1 MAHNISFSDEEY
13 QKAAE
18 KWRQQLLLLPMLSC
32 KDSLRFMTGIPGIRN
47 KEHVGTAK
55 SNAQFGP
62 YKADKNSS
70 STTEV
75 KYREL
80 ETFFGNVCEDFEPNS
95 VVTMLLGQNASFLGE
110 GQKTAPSA
118 KLVIAS
124 VLKSLGE
131 SLHNV
136 LFTAKRNAEGD
147 TSADLF
153 NGFITIADAEVEA
166 GNIADGK
173 GNLFKITTGF
183 SEADALDVAKSIER
197 KAHPVLRATEKFLY
211 CSPEFADAYNDAYM
225 LTHGGIVYN
234 KKFEQAVVEGSNNK
248 TTLAPLTCLA
258 GSSKFFLAPKSNM
271 LYGYDSLSDQE
282 RIQVDRFKP
291 FMLTLSAAMFFGVQF
306 YSIDPRMLLMV
317 DVTKP
322 PCFPVSAAGCTIFR
336 RARS

>member
-153 NGFITIADAEVEA
+153 NGFITIADAEVTAENISEA
-166 GNIADGK
+166 K
-173 GNLFKITTGF
+173 GNLLKITTGF

-317 DVTKP
+317 DVTKQ
-322 PCFPVSAAGCTIFR
+322 G
-336 RARS
+336 

>member
-153 NGFITIADAEVEA
+153 NGFITIADAEVTAENISEA
-166 GNIADGK
+166 K
-173 GNLFKITTGF
+173 GNLLKITTGF

-258 GSSKFFLAPKSNM
+258 GFSKFFLAPKSNM

-317 DVTKP
+317 DVTKQ
-322 PCFPVSAAGCTIFR
+322 G
-336 RARS
+336 

>member
-95 VVTMLLGQNASFLGE
+95 VITMLLGQNASFLGE

-136 LFTAKRNAEGD
+136 LFTAKRNAKGD

-153 NGFITIADAEVEA
+153 NGFITIADAEVTAENISEA
-166 GNIADGK
+166 K
-173 GNLFKITTGF
+173 GNLLKITTGF

-317 DVTKP
+317 DVTKQ
-322 PCFPVSAAGCTIFR
+322 G
-336 RARS
+336 

>member
-18 KWRQQLLLLPMLSC
+18 KWRQQMLLLPMLSC

-153 NGFITIADAEVEA
+153 NGFITIADAEVTAENISEA
-166 GNIADGK
+166 K
-173 GNLFKITTGF
+173 GNLLKITTGF

-317 DVTKP
+317 DVTKQ
-322 PCFPVSAAGCTIFR
+322 G
-336 RARS
+336 

>member
-136 LFTAKRNAEGD
+136 LFTAQRNAEGD

-317 DVTKP
+317 DVTKQ
-322 PCFPVSAAGCTIFR
+322 G
-336 RARS
+336 

>member
-95 VVTMLLGQNASFLGE
+95 VITMLLGQNASFLGE

-147 TSADLF
+147 TSADL
-153 NGFITIADAEVEA
+153 ITIADAEVTAENISEA
-166 GNIADGK
+166 K
-173 GNLFKITTGF
+173 GNLLKIKTGF

-317 DVTKP
+317 DATKQ
-322 PCFPVSAAGCTIFR
+322 G
-336 RARS
+336 

>member
-282 RIQVDRFKP
+282 RIKVDRFKP

-317 DVTKP
+317 DVTKQ
-322 PCFPVSAAGCTIFR
+322 G
-336 RARS
+336 

>member
-95 VVTMLLGQNASFLGE
+95 VITMLLGQNASFLGE

-136 LFTAKRNAEGD
+136 LFTAKRNAKGD

-153 NGFITIADAEVEA
+153 NGFITIADAEVTAENISEA
-166 GNIADGK
+166 K
-173 GNLFKITTGF
+173 GNLLKITTGF

-317 DVTKP
+317 DATKQ
-322 PCFPVSAAGCTIFR
+322 G
-336 RARS
+336 

>member
-153 NGFITIADAEVEA
+153 NGFITIADAEVTAENISEA
-166 GNIADGK
+166 K
-173 GNLFKITTGF
+173 GTLVKITTGC

-317 DVTKP
+317 DVTKQ
-322 PCFPVSAAGCTIFR
+322 G
-336 RARS
+336 

>member
-95 VVTMLLGQNASFLGE
+95 VITMLLGQNASFLGE

-153 NGFITIADAEVEA
+153 NGFITIADAEVTAENISEA
-166 GNIADGK
+166 K
-173 GNLFKITTGF
+173 GNLLKITTGF

-291 FMLTLSAAMFFGVQF
+291 FMLNLSAAMFFGVQF

-317 DVTKP
+317 DATKQ
-322 PCFPVSAAGCTIFR
+322 G
-336 RARS
+336 

>member
-136 LFTAKRNAEGD
+136 LFTAKRNAKGD

-317 DVTKP
+317 DVTKQ
-322 PCFPVSAAGCTIFR
+322 G
-336 RARS
+336 

>member
-80 ETFFGNVCEDFEPNS
+80 ETFFGHVCEDFEPNS
-95 VVTMLLGQNASFLGE
+95 VITMLLGQNASFLGE

-153 NGFITIADAEVEA
+153 NGFITIADAEVTAENISEA
-166 GNIADGK
+166 K
-173 GNLFKITTGF
+173 GNLLKITTGF

-291 FMLTLSAAMFFGVQF
+291 FMLTLSAALFFGVQF

-317 DVTKP
+317 DVTKQ
-322 PCFPVSAAGCTIFR
+322 G
-336 RARS
+336 

>member
-173 GNLFKITTGF
+173 GNL
-183 SEADALDVAKSIER
+183 SR
-197 KAHPVLRATEKFLY
+197 
-211 CSPEFADAYNDAYM
+211 
-225 LTHGGIVYN
+225 
-234 KKFEQAVVEGSNNK
+234 
-248 TTLAPLTCLA
+248 
-258 GSSKFFLAPKSNM
+258 
-271 LYGYDSLSDQE
+271 SL
-282 RIQVDRFKP
+282 
-291 FMLTLSAAMFFGVQF
+291 
-306 YSIDPRMLLMV
+306 
-317 DVTKP
+317 
-322 PCFPVSAAGCTIFR
+322 PVSAKPMRSMLPSPSSGKPTRFSGLPRNSSTVRPNLPMPTTMPICSRMAVSCTTRNSSR
-336 RARS
+336 RSSRGRTTRRRWRRSLVSQVLRSSSWLRNRICSMDMTACLTKKEFKSIVSSLLC

>member
-95 VVTMLLGQNASFLGE
+95 VITMLLGQNASFLGE

-153 NGFITIADAEVEA
+153 NGFITIADAEVTAKNISEA
-166 GNIADGK
+166 K
-173 GNLFKITTGF
+173 GNLLKITTGF

-317 DVTKP
+317 DATKQ
-322 PCFPVSAAGCTIFR
+322 G
-336 RARS
+336 

>member
-1 MAHNISFSDEEY
+1 
-13 QKAAE
+13 
-18 KWRQQLLLLPMLSC
+18 
-32 KDSLRFMTGIPGIRN
+32 MTGIPGIRN

-80 ETFFGNVCEDFEPNS
+80 ETFFGNVCEDFEPNL

-153 NGFITIADAEVEA
+153 NGFITIADAEVTAENISEA
-166 GNIADGK
+166 K
-173 GNLFKITTGF
+173 GNLLKITTGF

-317 DVTKP
+317 DVTKQ
-322 PCFPVSAAGCTIFR
+322 G
-336 RARS
+336 

>member
-95 VVTMLLGQNASFLGE
+95 VITMLLGQNASFLGE

-153 NGFITIADAEVEA
+153 NGFITIADAEVTAENISEA
-166 GNIADGK
+166 K
-173 GNLFKITTGF
+173 GNLLKITTGF

-234 KKFEQAVVEGSNNK
+234 KKFEQAVVEGSNNT

-317 DVTKP
+317 DATKQ
-322 PCFPVSAAGCTIFR
+322 G
-336 RARS
+336 

>member
-95 VVTMLLGQNASFLGE
+95 VITMLLGQNASFLGE

-153 NGFITIADAEVEA
+153 NGFITIADAEVTAENISEA
-166 GNIADGK
+166 K
-173 GNLFKITTGF
+173 GNLLKITTGF

-197 KAHPVLRATEKFLY
+197 KAHSVLRATEKFLY

-317 DVTKP
+317 DATKQ
-322 PCFPVSAAGCTIFR
+322 G
-336 RARS
+336 

>member
-153 NGFITIADAEVEA
+153 NGFITIADAEVTAENISEA
-166 GNIADGK
+166 K
-173 GNLFKITTGF
+173 GNLLKITTGF

-317 DVTKP
+317 DVTKQE
-322 PCFPVSAAGCTIFR
+322 
-336 RARS
+336 

>member
-18 KWRQQLLLLPMLSC
+18 KWIQQLLLLPMLSC

-95 VVTMLLGQNASFLGE
+95 VITMLLGQNASFLGE

-153 NGFITIADAEVEA
+153 NGFITIADAEVTAENISEA
-166 GNIADGK
+166 K
-173 GNLFKITTGF
+173 GNLLKITTGF

-317 DVTKP
+317 DVTKQ
-322 PCFPVSAAGCTIFR
+322 G
-336 RARS
+336 

>member
-95 VVTMLLGQNASFLGE
+95 VITMLLGQNASFLGE

-153 NGFITIADAEVEA
+153 NGFITIADAEVTAENISEA
-166 GNIADGK
+166 K
-173 GNLFKITTGF
+173 GNLLKITTGF

-317 DVTKP
+317 DVTKQE
-322 PCFPVSAAGCTIFR
+322 
-336 RARS
+336 

>member
-153 NGFITIADAEVEA
+153 NGFITIADAEVTAENISEA
-166 GNIADGK
+166 K
-173 GNLFKITTGF
+173 GNLLKITTGF

-291 FMLTLSAAMFFGVQF
+291 FMLTVSAAMFFGVQF

-317 DVTKP
+317 DVTKQ
-322 PCFPVSAAGCTIFR
+322 G
-336 RARS
+336 

>member
-95 VVTMLLGQNASFLGE
+95 VITMLLGQNASFLGE

-153 NGFITIADAEVEA
+153 NGFITIADAEVTAETISEA
-166 GNIADGK
+166 K
-173 GNLFKITTGF
+173 GNLLKITTGF

-317 DVTKP
+317 DVTKQ
-322 PCFPVSAAGCTIFR
+322 G
-336 RARS
+336 

>member
-1 MAHNISFSDEEY
+1 MAHNISFSDKEY

-234 KKFEQAVVEGSNNK
+234 KKFEQEVVEGSNNK

-317 DVTKP
+317 DVTKQ
-322 PCFPVSAAGCTIFR
+322 G
-336 RARS
+336 

>member
-95 VVTMLLGQNASFLGE
+95 VITMLLGQNASFLGE

-153 NGFITIADAEVEA
+153 NGFITIADAEVTAENISEA
-166 GNIADGK
+166 K
-173 GNLFKITTGF
+173 GNLLKITTGF

-234 KKFEQAVVEGSNNK
+234 KQFEQAVVEGSNNK

-317 DVTKP
+317 DVTKQ
-322 PCFPVSAAGCTIFR
+322 G
-336 RARS
+336 

>member
-271 LYGYDSLSDQE
+271 LYGYDSLSDQG

-317 DVTKP
+317 DVTKQ
-322 PCFPVSAAGCTIFR
+322 G
-336 RARS
+336 

>member
-234 KKFEQAVVEGSNNK
+234 KKFERAVVEGSNNK

-317 DVTKP
+317 DVTKQ
-322 PCFPVSAAGCTIFR
+322 G
-336 RARS
+336 

>member
-153 NGFITIADAEVEA
+153 NGFITIADAEVTAENISEA
-166 GNIADGK
+166 K
-173 GNLFKITTGF
+173 GNLLKITTGF

-258 GSSKFFLAPKSNM
+258 GSSKFFLAPKLNM

-317 DVTKP
+317 DVTKQ
-322 PCFPVSAAGCTIFR
+322 G
-336 RARS
+336 

>member
-110 GQKTAPSA
+110 GQKTSPSA

-153 NGFITIADAEVEA
+153 NGFITIADAEVTAENISEA
-166 GNIADGK
+166 K
-173 GNLFKITTGF
+173 GNLLKITTGF

-317 DVTKP
+317 DVTKQ
-322 PCFPVSAAGCTIFR
+322 G
-336 RARS
+336 

>member
-234 KKFEQAVVEGSNNK
+234 KNFEQAVVEGSNNK

-317 DVTKP
+317 DVTKQ
-322 PCFPVSAAGCTIFR
+322 G
-336 RARS
+336 

>member
-95 VVTMLLGQNASFLGE
+95 VITMLLGQNASFLGE

-136 LFTAKRNAEGD
+136 LFTAKRNADGD

-153 NGFITIADAEVEA
+153 NGFITIADAEVTAENISEA
-166 GNIADGK
+166 K
-173 GNLFKITTGF
+173 GNLLKITTGF

-317 DVTKP
+317 DVTKQ
-322 PCFPVSAAGCTIFR
+322 G
-336 RARS
+336 

>member
-18 KWRQQLLLLPMLSC
+18 NWRQQLLLLPMLSC

-95 VVTMLLGQNASFLGE
+95 VITMLLGQNASFLGE

-153 NGFITIADAEVEA
+153 NGFITIADAEVTAENISEA
-166 GNIADGK
+166 K
-173 GNLFKITTGF
+173 GNLLKITTGF

-317 DVTKP
+317 DATKQ
-322 PCFPVSAAGCTIFR
+322 G
-336 RARS
+336 

>member
-95 VVTMLLGQNASFLGE
+95 VITMLLGQNASFLGE

-153 NGFITIADAEVEA
+153 NGFITIADAEVTAENISEA
-166 GNIADGK
+166 K
-173 GNLFKITTGF
+173 GNLLKITTGF

-271 LYGYDSLSDQE
+271 L
-282 RIQVDRFKP
+282 
-291 FMLTLSAAMFFGVQF
+291 
-306 YSIDPRMLLMV
+306 
-317 DVTKP
+317 
-322 PCFPVSAAGCTIFR
+322 
-336 RARS
+336 

>member
-95 VVTMLLGQNASFLGE
+95 VITMLLGQNASFLGE

-153 NGFITIADAEVEA
+153 NGFITIADAEVTAENISEA
-166 GNIADGK
+166 K
-173 GNLFKITTGF
+173 GNLLKITTGF

-197 KAHPVLRATEKFLY
+197 KAHPVLRATKKFLY

-317 DVTKP
+317 DVTKQ
-322 PCFPVSAAGCTIFR
+322 G
-336 RARS
+336 

>member
-153 NGFITIADAEVEA
+153 NGFITIADAEVTAENISEA
-166 GNIADGK
+166 K
-173 GNLFKITTGF
+173 GNLLKITTGF

-211 CSPEFADAYNDAYM
+211 CSLEFADAYNDAYM

-317 DVTKP
+317 DVTKQ
-322 PCFPVSAAGCTIFR
+322 G
-336 RARS
+336 

>member
-95 VVTMLLGQNASFLGE
+95 VITMLLGQNASFLGE

-153 NGFITIADAEVEA
+153 NGFITIADAEVTAENISEA
-166 GNIADGK
+166 K
-173 GNLFKITTGF
+173 GNLLKITTGF
-183 SEADALDVAKSIER
+183 SEADALDVASDLEVGADSGRGLLVHRAESPPGSPGYREIPLLFARICRRLQRCLYAHAWRYRVQQEIRAGGRRGVEQQDDAGAAHLSRRFFEVLLGSEIEY
-197 KAHPVLRATEKFLY
+197 ALW
-211 CSPEFADAYNDAYM
+211 
-225 LTHGGIVYN
+225 I
-234 KKFEQAVVEGSNNK
+234 
-248 TTLAPLTCLA
+248 
-258 GSSKFFLAPKSNM
+258 
-271 LYGYDSLSDQE
+271 
-282 RIQVDRFKP
+282 
-291 FMLTLSAAMFFGVQF
+291 
-306 YSIDPRMLLMV
+306 
-317 DVTKP
+317 
-322 PCFPVSAAGCTIFR
+322 
-336 RARS
+336 

>member
-95 VVTMLLGQNASFLGE
+95 VITMLLGQNASFLGE

-153 NGFITIADAEVEA
+153 NGFITIADAEVTAENISEA
-166 GNIADGK
+166 K
-173 GNLFKITTGF
+173 GNLLKITTGF

-211 CSPEFADAYNDAYM
+211 CSPEFDDAYNDAYM

-317 DVTKP
+317 DATKQ
-322 PCFPVSAAGCTIFR
+322 G
-336 RARS
+336 